1 MNSPTQQ
8 IIAAINTSHM
18 RSERKK
24 ALTHY
29 LEKEGITKD
38 FFELLEKN
46 IMEEARGRKESF
58 LKAQEEWKKI
68 YTATLQEL
76 DAEEKEN
83 DKLLSERLAA
93 VDPWDTNTKL
103 SVFQKYSTQQTV
115 LYQAYQK
122 KIAQVGAQY
131 AKEVLKRISLN

>member
-8 IIAAINTSHM
+8 IIAAINASHM
-18 RSERKK
+18 RGERKK

-68 YTATLQEL
+68 YAATLQEL
-76 DAEEKEN
+76 DAEEEEN
-83 DKLLSERLAA
+83 DKLLSKQLATI
-93 VDPWDTNTKL
+93 DPWDTNTKL
-103 SVFQKYSTQQTV
+103 SVFQEYSTQQTV
-115 LYQAYQK
+115 IYQAYQK
-122 KIAQVGAQY
+122 KMAQVGAQY